1 MLGKEIDFFRRIL
14 KVENMKGNIRRYG
27 KRMLW
32 VLLITSAVLIA
43 FAVITRYKLSMVFYF
58 MGLGYIAIGGMSFVG
73 NLSMTSNTSYL
84 QVRSVASKSVYES
97 SLDDYKSRNSSFS
110 FLLFMAASGLVLLGA
125 GALMSLINI

>member
-1 MLGKEIDFFRRIL
+1 MLGKEIDFLEDIKMESR
-14 KVENMKGNIRRYG
+14 KGNIRRYG